1 MRKEPSLVAARH
13 KPHAA
18 VFNADVL
25 HWKPVVITQV
35 MDMGEFIS
43 LWPKR
48 KRPLIRQVWPVGLIL
63 MPRGLS
69 GWAAVFTESILII
82 FHFYPHPSFQS
93 CIKKLL
99 GYAVLWSPDEHV
111 KVKDHVFSQKLFGK
125 SLSPKDCTILWQN
138 CLSVTF
144 HEEDW
149 SLYPPQC
156 TQTATSPWWGDKKD
170 TGSSTH
176 HLILFKESCLSAIPG
191 RCSLLSPEAQ
201 EGDFPGRVDAL

>member
-1 MRKEPSLVAARH
+1 
-13 KPHAA
+13 
-18 VFNADVL
+18 
-25 HWKPVVITQV
+25 
-35 MDMGEFIS
+35 MDMGELIS

-144 HEEDW
+144 HEEYW

-156 TQTATSPWWGDKKD
+156 TQTATSPWWGDKKGCRLFHSSLD
-170 TGSSTH
+170 PIQRKLPVCNTWQMFSLIPWGTGRWLPRSCRCLVMLSVTPLSSNFNMT
-176 HLILFKESCLSAIPG
+176 I
-191 RCSLLSPEAQ
+191 
-201 EGDFPGRVDAL
+201 

>member
-18 VFNADVL
+18 VFNAGVL
-25 HWKPVVITQV
+25 HWKPAVITQV

-125 SLSPKDCTILWQN
+125 SLSPKNCTILRQN
-138 CLSVTF
+138 GLSVTF

-156 TQTATSPWWGDKKD
+156 TQTATSPWWGDKK
-170 TGSSTH
+170 GYWLFHSS
-176 HLILFKESCLSAIPG
+176 LIFKESCLSAIPG
-191 RCSLLSPEAQ
+191 RCSLWSPEAQ